1 MQYAVVVGY
10 KAKANVYLFHFIF
23 RFNYLNKSVKMTTDI
38 IENEELDKDTVGAD
52 ELNSL
57 FSKKYNLL
65 TETAVTLK
73 ATYINK
79 LSLTK

>member
-1 MQYAVVVGY
+1 
-10 KAKANVYLFHFIF
+10 
-23 RFNYLNKSVKMTTDI
+23 MTTDI

-79 LSLTK
+79 LSLSK